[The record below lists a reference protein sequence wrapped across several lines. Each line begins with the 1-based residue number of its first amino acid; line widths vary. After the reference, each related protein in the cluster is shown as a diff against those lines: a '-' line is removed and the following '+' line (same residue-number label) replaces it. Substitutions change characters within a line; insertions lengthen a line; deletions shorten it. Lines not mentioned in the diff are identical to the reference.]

1 MAVQDIGF
9 YNVIGEYITRGK
21 LVEQMIGYYN
31 LKFGENETKITDFN
45 EGSEI
50 RNLLEAI
57 AVDHYIL
64 MQQINESGNLSFIQ
78 TADGF
83 WLDKHGANPFINLP
97 RKEGSESSGEL
108 TFTLASA
115 SETITMIPAG
125 TIVVSETTGLE
136 FITQGDCVLYPDELS
151 NTINATSISKGED
164 TNVPANDITIILDL
178 TLPSELSVTNVSA
191 FEGGVDV
198 EDDDV
203 YRERLLAHVRKDDF
217 GSIGYYTQLVSDIE
231 GVHDVALVDA
241 TGYTKKALIN
251 SYVKPV
257 SDNILLE
264 ALIKLTNV
272 ENIVLGHT
280 FTVDEPTYKTLNLDI
295 SLDVTSEYSET
306 QLQNI
311 LETFINGGE
320 SDYIVSFDGYSIG
333 QDLLVNDLKDMF
345 FVLDR
350 VVNVSV
356 VDSDAGVGLTD
367 IVVSDTEVLKVGTV
381 SWSQT
386 VVE

>member
-1 MAVQDIGF
+1 MVVQDIGF
-9 YNVIGEYITRGK
+9 YNVIGEYITRSK

-31 LKFGENETKITDFN
+31 LKFAENETRVTDFN

-57 AVDHYIL
+57 AVDMYIL
-64 MQQINESGNLSFIQ
+64 MQQVNEAGNIAFIH
-78 TADGF
+78 TAEGF

-97 RKEGSESSGEL
+97 RIQGAESTGVVTFSMPDEQEL
-108 TFTLASA
+108 NL
-115 SETITMIPAG
+115 TIPGG
-125 TIVVSETTGLE
+125 TILISSSTGLE
-136 FITQGDCVLYPDELS
+136 FLTTSDC
-151 NTINATSISKGED
+151 TIEVGSTSTDVNVACATSGVEGNI
-164 TNVPANDITIILDL
+164 PADDLTIIYGSSFVTGLTVNNDDPFTGGLDL
-178 TLPSELSVTNVSA
+178 
-191 FEGGVDV
+191 
-198 EDDDV
+198 EDDDA

-217 GSIGYYTQLVSDIE
+217 GSIGYYTDLLSDIP

-251 SYVKPV
+251 GYSKPT
-257 SDNILLE
+257 SDSILLE
-264 ALIKLTNV
+264 ALSKLTSV

-280 FTVDEPTYKTLNLDI
+280 FTVDAPAYKVLNLSI

-306 QLQNI
+306 QLGNI
-311 LETFINGGE
+311 LQTYINGGE
-320 SDYIVSFDGYSIG
+320 SDYVVGFDGFNIG
-333 QDLLVNDLKDMF
+333 QDLKASDLSEMF

-350 VVNVSV
+350 VVGVSV
-356 VDSDAGVGLTD
+356 VN
-367 IVVSDTEVLKVGTV
+367 SDTEAELVDVTVGSGEVLKLGTV